1 MFSASSAPLR
11 ETGFSVFQC
20 IEWECS
26 AAVDDLVRETVEIH
40 GVTPPESP
48 PASPAEEVGG
58 SRELA
63 RLIKAEARR
72 IGFELVGIAPAVS
85 PPGLPKLH
93 EWLRAGFAGEMQY
106 LPRRE
111 AAYAHPSNVSA
122 SVRSVV
128 MLAINYRTEEPQSV
142 TSPQSVES
150 VESDE
155 PVEPF
160 KPSVAGRVARY
171 AWGTADYH
179 DLLRD
184 RLRQLSDFL
193 HAQRPGCT
201 TRGVVDTAPLLERDF
216 ARLAGLGW
224 FGKNTMLIHKRA
236 GSWLLLA
243 GLLTD
248 IELAADAPH
257 ATSHCGTCTRC
268 LDVCPTDAFP
278 EPYVLDARK
287 CISYL
292 TIELKGPIPTEL
304 RDGVGEWLFGCDLC
318 QDVCPWNRKAPVSPE
333 PAFQPQ
339 PDLNPADCVA
349 ILRMSREEFQ
359 ERFAKT
365 PLERPGF
372 DGLRRNAAIV
382 LGNRGDL
389 AAIPALIDAV
399 NDASALV
406 RGAVAWSLGKLSGDQ
421 ARAAL
426 YERLQIETDA
436 GVREE
441 LKLAL
446 SAIR

>member
-1 MFSASSAPLR
+1 MIGSDVVSDSHP
-11 ETGFSVFQC
+11 
-20 IEWECS
+20 
-26 AAVDDLVRETVEIH
+26 ETVAIH
-40 GVTPPESP
+40 GATAPEGPLTLTLSP
-48 PASPAEEVGG
+48 EDGG
-58 SRELA
+58 EGTRELTLA
-63 RLIKAEARR
+63 LKAEARR
-72 IGFELVGIAPAVS
+72 IGFELVGVAPAVS

-106 LPRRE
+106 LPRRA
-111 AAYAHPSNVSA
+111 AAYEHPRNVSA

-128 MLAINYRTEEPQSV
+128 MLAINYRTEEPR
-142 TSPQSVES
+142 SVEAN
-150 VESDE
+150 E
-155 PVEPF
+155 
-160 KPSVAGRVARY
+160 GRVARY

-179 DLLRD
+179 DLLREK
-184 RLRQLSDFL
+184 LRQLSDFL

-224 FGKNTMLIHKRA
+224 FGKNTMLLNKRA

-248 IELAADAPH
+248 LELEADAPH
-257 ATSHCGTCTRC
+257 ETSHCGTCTRC
-268 LDVCPTDAFP
+268 LEVCPTQAFP

-292 TIELKGPIPTEL
+292 TIELKTPIPLAL

-318 QDVCPWNRKAPVSPE
+318 QDVCPWNRKAPRSDE

-349 ILRMSREEFQ
+349 ILRMTREEFHA
-359 ERFAKT
+359 RFAKT

-382 LGNRGDL
+382 LGNRGDSS
-389 AAIPALIDAV
+389 AIPVLIEAV
-399 NDASALV
+399 QDSSPLV
-406 RGAVAWSLGKLSGDQ
+406 RGAAAWSLGKLGGEV
-421 ARAAL
+421 ARATLLA
-426 YERLQIETDA
+426 RHAMETDESVIA
-436 GVREE
+436 EVVDALREADPE
-441 LKLAL
+441 TRNPLTLTL
-446 SAIR
+446 SPEDGGEGTRNSPD

>member
-1 MFSASSAPLR
+1 LITLDR
-11 ETGFSVFQC
+11 E
-20 IEWECS
+20 IPRR
-26 AAVDDLVRETVEIH
+26 DLT
-40 GVTPPESP
+40 
-48 PASPAEEVGG
+48 
-58 SRELA
+58 LA
-63 RLIKAEARR
+63 LKAETRR
-72 IGFELVGIAPAVS
+72 IGFELVGVAPAVS
-85 PPGLPKLH
+85 PPGFPKLN

-111 AAYAHPSNVSA
+111 AAYEHPRHVSA

-128 MLAINYRTEEPQSV
+128 MLAMNYRTDEPQMTEV
-142 TSPQSVES
+142 NE
-150 VESDE
+150 
-155 PVEPF
+155 
-160 KPSVAGRVARY
+160 GRVARY

-179 DLLRD
+179 DLLREKL
-184 RLRQLSDFL
+184 RLLSDFL

-224 FGKNTMLIHKRA
+224 FGKNTMILNKRA

-248 IELAADAPH
+248 VELEADSPH
-257 ATSHCGTCTRC
+257 PTSHCGTCTRC

-292 TIELKGPIPTEL
+292 TIELKSPIPREL

-318 QDVCPWNRKAPVSPE
+318 QDVCPWNQKAPRSAE

-349 ILRMSREEFQ
+349 ILRMTREQFDA
-359 ERFAKT
+359 RFAKT
-365 PLERPGF
+365 PLARSGF

-382 LGNRGDL
+382 LGNRGDA
-389 AAIPALIDAV
+389 AAIFVLIEALQD
-399 NDASALV
+399 SSPLV
-406 RGAVAWSLGKLSGDQ
+406 RGATAWALGKLGGD
-421 ARAAL
+421 AARMALAARVRLESDATVIDELRAAI
-426 YERLQIETDA
+426 ERPHERRSPHADS
-436 GVREE
+436 
-441 LKLAL
+441 L
-446 SAIR
+446 SADRGGGLGN